1 MIYGHEYGR
10 QRRCPSVQVIAYN
23 FLRHNS
29 NMEPSLVCIF
39 KVDLSFQN
47 MKMGA
52 MQLKRSF
59 LTPNLGTGAVSE
71 HTIWQN
77 VLLKH
82 HLIYEK
88 TDTRYYLGERELP
101 GSRKW
106 LDASNE
112 QLLSVA
118 VMILLRLPSF

>member
-1 MIYGHEYGR
+1 MAQQKIATVIFFFFASPIDWNYNNQVSILQDLGRMIYGHEYGR

-59 LTPNLGTGAVSE
+59 LTPNLGTGAVSG
-71 HTIWQN
+71 HTI
-77 VLLKH
+77 
-82 HLIYEK
+82 
-88 TDTRYYLGERELP
+88 
-101 GSRKW
+101 
-106 LDASNE
+106 
-112 QLLSVA
+112 
-118 VMILLRLPSF
+118 